1 MIGGRDRRPQS
12 DLENAMFEPA
22 EMPRCGLESAIFDRK
37 PHVDPA
43 RVDEIRVD
51 LGNEIDAGQ
60 AWPDIVQCGRLVLA
74 EAVQLGIPGGAIGEL
89 AWQDRSEERRVGK
102 ECVRTCRS
110 RWSPCP

>member
-1 MIGGRDRRPQS
+1 
-12 DLENAMFEPA
+12 
-22 EMPRCGLESAIFDRK
+22 MPRCGLESAIFDRK

-74 EAVQLGIPGGAIGEL
+74 EAVQIGIPGGAIGEL
-89 AWQDRSEERRVGK
+89 ARSEEHTSELQSLMRISYAVFCLKKKNKQNTNQKANKR
-102 ECVRTCRS
+102 
-110 RWSPCP
+110 

>member
-1 MIGGRDRRPQS
+1 
-12 DLENAMFEPA
+12 
-22 EMPRCGLESAIFDRK
+22 MPRCGLESAIFDRK

-74 EAVQLGIPGGAIGEL
+74 EAVQIGIHGGAIGEL
-89 AWQDRSEERRVGK
+89 AWQDMLVALVGIALAFRRRSEEHTSALQSLMRNTSYVFYLK
-102 ECVRTCRS
+102 K
-110 RWSPCP
+110 